1 VQDAT
6 TRDNYCL
13 SVCVNTGTYPG
24 TRITRPTSSEM
35 AEVAS
40 VHGSGH
46 PVLITKRIDLTPIVA
61 AQIAQKEPKETTADP
76 PLDGITLEDY
86 KPFPPT

>member
-1 VQDAT
+1 MST
-6 TRDNYCL
+6 SRDNHCL

-46 PVLITKRIDLTPIVA
+46 PVPITKRIDLTPID
-61 AQIAQKEPKETTADP
+61 AQPVPSKPTPGLEPGTPSLRMKCSTN
-76 PLDGITLEDY
+76 
-86 KPFPPT
+86 